1 LACFRRFAH
10 NAVVELREFRT
21 SIISANKCV
30 PGTGSTSSRNSTS
43 SVQTPCFFGK
53 RESCRARISSGD
65 RPTPPS
71 RLPDGRFDQD
81 GCRIG
86 YLRWLRA
93 PERRSATQA
102 DAEHVKA
109 KTEMLQLKLAEKRG
123 ELVRQSDVDALIDE
137 LVGVT
142 LTAMSSMPARCAP
155 RGDLATRRCIERVIF
170 EVRTEVAN
178 IAQRKADE
186 CGEPPLSEQG

>member
-1 LACFRRFAH
+1 MRD
-10 NAVVELREFRT
+10 N
-21 SIISANKCV
+21 
-30 PGTGSTSSRNSTS
+30 GSNGS
-43 SVQTPCFFGK
+43 SVTATQLGK
-53 RESCRARISSGD
+53 HLDLSRQRVQQLVDEHVIA
-65 RPTPPS
+65 
-71 RLPDGRFDQD
+71 RLPNGGFDQD
-81 GCRIG
+81 DSRVR
-86 YLRWLRA
+86 YLRWLRE
-93 PERRSATQA
+93 PEQRSVRTQA

-155 RGDLATRRCIERVIF
+155 RGDLATRRCIEQVIC
-170 EVRTEVAN
+170 EVRTEIAN

-186 CGEPPLSEQG
+186 AGEPPLEGGKS

>member
-1 LACFRRFAH
+1 MAKPA
-10 NAVVELREFRT
+10 REPHLPPLQRPLP
-21 SIISANKCV
+21 V
-30 PGTGSTSSRNSTS
+30 
-43 SVQTPCFFGK
+43 
-53 RESCRARISSGD
+53 SSGAQ
-65 RPTPPS
+65 S
-71 RLPDGRFDQD
+71 RRRQVTGDTVPATKLARHLDLTHQRIHQLVDEHVIVQLPDGRFDMD
-81 GCRIG
+81 DARIR
-86 YLRWLRA
+86 YVRWLRD
-93 PERRSATQA
+93 PERRSARTQA

-109 KTEMLQLKLAEKRG
+109 KTEMLQLKLAEKRR

-155 RGDLATRRCIERVIF
+155 RGDLATRRCIERVVF
-170 EVRTEVAN
+170 EVRTEIAN

>member
-1 LACFRRFAH
+1 MRD
-10 NAVVELREFRT
+10 
-21 SIISANKCV
+21 K
-30 PGTGSTSSRNSTS
+30 GSNGS
-43 SVQTPCFFGK
+43 SVTATQLGK
-53 RESCRARISSGD
+53 HLDLSRQRVQQLVDEYVIA
-65 RPTPPS
+65 
-71 RLPDGRFDQD
+71 RLPDGRFDLD
-81 GCRIG
+81 DSRVR
-86 YLRWLRA
+86 YLRWLRD
-93 PERRSATQA
+93 PERRSVRTQA

-123 ELVRQSDVDALIDE
+123 ELVRQSDVDALIDD

-170 EVRTEVAN
+170 EVRSEIAN

-186 CGEPPLSEQG
+186 CGEPPLESGKS

>member
-1 LACFRRFAH
+1 MDDAR
-10 NAVVELREFRT
+10 LRY
-21 SIISANKCV
+21 I
-30 PGTGSTSSRNSTS
+30 
-43 SVQTPCFFGK
+43 
-53 RESCRARISSGD
+53 
-65 RPTPPS
+65 
-71 RLPDGRFDQD
+71 
-81 GCRIG
+81 
-86 YLRWLRA
+86 RWLRD
-93 PERRSATQA
+93 PERRSARAQA

-109 KTEMLQLKLAEKRG
+109 KTEMLQLKLAEKRR

-155 RGDLATRRCIERVIF
+155 RGDLATRRCIERVVF
-170 EVRTEVAN
+170 EVRTEIAN